1 LVQSTATWP
10 EQRQLKHFPT
20 RSTGT
25 TRRGSGGGTRRAIRR
40 HFLWWVM
47 TCHPSDASVGG
58 WPRAAPAT
66 NTVGTAGAVGAAL
79 RAPAAR
85 SAAVRPWDAAA
96 EDCRASA
103 MKPAGAPLGAR
114 PREGSGAASSAG
126 AFPSRRTK
134 GGDTSTKHDRG
145 LELEPAAPTPEH
157 SPRRTTSVK
166 EVTGE
171 ALEG

>member
-10 EQRQLKHFPT
+10 EKRQLKHFPT
-20 RSTGT
+20 RSAQIG
-25 TRRGSGGGTRRAIRR
+25 RRGSGGGAHRAIRR

-47 TCHPSDASVGG
+47 TCHPSDASAGG
-58 WPRAAPAT
+58 WPRAARAT
-66 NTVGTAGAVGAAL
+66 NAVGTAGTAEAAL

-85 SAAVRPWDAAA
+85 PAAVRPWDAAA
-96 EDCRASA
+96 EDCHASS
-103 MKPAGAPLGAR
+103 MKPPGVPLGAR
-114 PREGSGAASSAG
+114 PREASGAASSAG

-134 GGDTSTKHDRG
+134 GGDTSTKHDGG

-166 EVTGE
+166 EVAGE